1 MTPYK
6 KRDWSWQG
14 RQVCYAFSP
23 CQQDVAHQ
31 TPILFI
37 HGFGASIDHWRKN
50 LGFFSGDRM
59 SYAIDLVGFGAS
71 EKIER
76 SFQIDFWVEQLFA
89 FWTDFLGEPVILVGN
104 SIGSLVAM
112 ACAAKYPEMSQGL
125 VLINLPDTT
134 LREEMIPQRIRPVL
148 TKIEQLFTAPILLK
162 PLFYWL
168 RSPKVIRS
176 WAGLAYHDRSAVND
190 ELVDILSTPAKD
202 RGAANTFVALFKSM
216 PQSSFGPSAKLTLPQ
231 LNIPIL
237 LLWGE
242 CDRMVMPSL
251 AKTFVAYNE
260 NIELRM
266 LPNAGHCPHDEIP
279 ETVNALIQDWLI
291 EQGLSSLQ

>member
-1 MTPYK
+1 M
-6 KRDWSWQG
+6 R
-14 RQVCYAFSP
+14 YAFAP
-23 CQQDVAHQ
+23 AHSVDTKQ
-31 TPILFI
+31 APILFI

-50 LGFFSGDRM
+50 LGYFSGDRAA
-59 SYAIDLVGFGAS
+59 YAIDLVGFGAS

-76 SFQIDFWVEQLFA
+76 AFQIDFWVEQLYA
-89 FWTDFLGEPVILVGN
+89 FWQDFLGEPVILAGN

-134 LREEMIPQRIRPVL
+134 LREEMIPQGIRPVL

-162 PLFYWL
+162 PLFYLL

-176 WAGLAYHDRSAVND
+176 WAGLAYHDRNAVND
-190 ELVDILSTPAKD
+190 ELVEILTTPAQD

-216 PQSSFGPSAKLTLPQ
+216 PQSSFGPSAKLTLPK
-231 LNIPIL
+231 LKIPIL
-237 LLWGE
+237 MLWGE

-251 AKTFVAYNE
+251 AETFVGYNHR
-260 NIELRM
+260 IELKM
-266 LPNAGHCPHDEIP
+266 LPEAGHCPHDEIP
-279 ETVNALIQDWLI
+279 DTVNALIQDWLI
-291 EQGLSSLQ
+291 EQRLSSLQ